1 MKEPG
6 RKEEASLPPVSQSE
20 LSRVS
25 CGAQWEP
32 SRRQRYCCRTSKSS
46 FGETQGTPKNT
57 EAEYIPD
64 ILHVLGSGS
73 LLQIVKV

>member
-1 MKEPG
+1 MFDAN
-6 RKEEASLPPVSQSE
+6 ASVLVGILLVRCAWGYRQYRL
-20 LSRVS
+20 LSAMLGLFLGWRP
-25 CGAQWEP
+25 CI
-32 SRRQRYCCRTSKSS
+32 
-46 FGETQGTPKNT
+46 PKNT